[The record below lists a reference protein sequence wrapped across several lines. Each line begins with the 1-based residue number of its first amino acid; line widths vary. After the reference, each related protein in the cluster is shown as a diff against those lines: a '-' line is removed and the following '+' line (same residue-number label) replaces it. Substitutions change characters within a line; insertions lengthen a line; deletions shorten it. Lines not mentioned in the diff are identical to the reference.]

1 MSDDV
6 RLDDIKTLLDEF
18 KRNVDKRF
26 DQVDKRF
33 DQVDKRFDQ
42 SDKKLDEISN
52 NVSLLKGATALLETV
67 VEAPNIAKDMGF
79 HYDSTLTSNEAQD
92 LVDKITEQT
101 GAAVKGELEAF
112 RNTDLFISA
121 TVPRS
126 GQKVIIPVSASWGLS
141 GKDVKGVKKHAEF
154 AKRILGDVL
163 AKPAV
168 SARNVSEGVLRFA
181 RNEEVH
187 VNQLRKVF

>member
-112 RNTDLFISA
+112 RNTDL
-121 TVPRS
+121 RQLCS

-163 AKPAV
+163 MLCRKKCQ
-168 SARNVSEGVLRFA
+168 RGRFA
-181 RNEEVH
+181 VR
-187 VNQLRKVF
+187 QK